1 MKRQVALQLSIGA
14 LLSPAVAVPA
24 RAQALP
30 SIGVSIF
37 DYSNTFMGFVRH
49 GIENASKGK
58 ADVLIVDAQNDQT
71 KQNDQID
78 TLISKGVKGL
88 AINPVNVQAAA
99 TIIGKAKAAG
109 LPVIFFNRNPSRTDM
124 YSYERAW
131 YVGIDPQN
139 GGKVQADM
147 IAQAFQQHPEYYK
160 RHDGVIHYVL
170 LKGTQGHP
178 DAEAR
183 TATVTQRMKD
193 LNLKTDQ
200 LELQS
205 ADFDTVKA
213 KDVTETWIAKYGERI
228 DLIICNNDAMALGAL
243 EALRGQGYTS
253 GTKFT
258 PVIGMNAISQVLDA
272 IQSGAMLG
280 SVMQSPWEQA
290 QAVVTLSV
298 NAATG
303 KPPLAGTDWK
313 FDDTKAIRLP
323 DTIITRANLALAQ
336 TAYANCR

>member
-1 MKRQVALQLSIGA
+1 MRKLLGLTLMLGMLLASGASTVAKADQLP
-14 LLSPAVAVPA
+14 L
-24 RAQALP
+24 
-30 SIGVSIF
+30 IGVSIF

-49 GIENASKGK
+49 GIENAAKGK
-58 ADVLIVDAQNDQT
+58 ANLLIVDAQNDQA

-78 TLISKGVKGL
+78 ALISKGVKAL

-99 TIIGKAKAAG
+99 TIIAKAKAANI
-109 LPVIFFNRNPSRTDM
+109 PVIFFNRNPSKQDM
-124 YSYERAW
+124 YTYDKAW

-139 GGKVQADM
+139 GGKVQAQM
-147 IAQAFQQHPEYYK
+147 IADAFKAHPEYYK

-170 LKGTQGHP
+170 LKGTPGHP

-183 TATVTQRMKD
+183 TATVTQRMQE
-193 LNLKTDQ
+193 LGLKTDQ
-200 LELQS
+200 LELQA

-213 KDVTETWIAKYGERI
+213 KDVTETWLAKYGDKI
-228 DLIICNNDAMALGAL
+228 DLIIANNDAMALGAV
-243 EALRGQGYTS
+243 EALKGQGYTT

-258 PVIGMNAISQVLDA
+258 PVIGMNAIPQVLDY
-272 IQSGAMLG
+272 IQSGQMIG

-298 NAATG
+298 NSAQG
-303 KPPLAGTDWK
+303 RPPLAGTNWK

-323 DTIITRANLALAQ
+323 DTVITGADLPIAR
-336 TAYANCR
+336 TAYANCQ